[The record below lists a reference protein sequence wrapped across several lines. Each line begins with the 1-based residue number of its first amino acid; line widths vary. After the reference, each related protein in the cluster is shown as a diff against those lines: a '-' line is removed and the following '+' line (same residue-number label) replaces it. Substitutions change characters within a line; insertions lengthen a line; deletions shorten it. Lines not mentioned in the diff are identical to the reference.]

1 MESPTTLIFDSPKIL
16 KSTLRDDDDREV
28 KYITTTV
35 QQGRSNRHTTS
46 LEGAPG
52 TPNAVIDWKKKTFEI
67 SGSKRNMA
75 DLRSRR
81 ARFSSSRYWS
91 WFDCEEYKVKY
102 EAEMENTWTVF
113 SYSGTVLATF
123 TSQVQRIFKDN
134 AQPVLR
140 ISESIQDEVERRF
153 IILVLLYSETK
164 RLESLKERPLSV
176 VGDFLINM
184 S

>member
-67 SGSKRNMA
+67 SGSRRNMA
-75 DLRSRR
+75 DLRNRR
-81 ARFSSSRYWS
+81 ARFSSCVKPYACFIRTQLISDSSRYWS

-102 EAEMENTWTVF
+102 EAEMENTWTVRVAVTIVRAAP
-113 SYSGTVLATF
+113 G
-123 TSQVQRIFKDN
+123 
-134 AQPVLR
+134 
-140 ISESIQDEVERRF
+140 
-153 IILVLLYSETK
+153 
-164 RLESLKERPLSV
+164 
-176 VGDFLINM
+176 
-184 S
+184 